1 MNIEKNDIWQL
12 IEHHYFELENNKGLS
27 DVLDEYSNYVKETF
41 TKIDDEVN
49 KIMTNFES
57 FWLNEEEKQNG
68 ITEKYLDF
76 VRKEIEREI
85 TNVVNKKLEHWAN
98 VTS

>member
-1 MNIEKNDIWQL
+1 MSSRSSAL
-12 IEHHYFELENNKGLS
+12 IEHHYFELENNNGIS
-27 DVLDEYSNYVKETF
+27 SALDEYSKTVNYIF
-41 TKIDDEVN
+41 FKIDDEVN

-68 ITEKYLDF
+68 ITEKYLNF

-85 TNVVNKKLEHWAN
+85 TNVVNKKLERWTN
-98 VTS
+98 VKC

>member
-1 MNIEKNDIWQL
+1 MSTEKNDIRQL
-12 IEHHYFELENNKGLS
+12 IEHHYFELENNKSISDALS
-27 DVLDEYSNYVKETF
+27 EYSNSVTEVF

-49 KIMTNFES
+49 KIMKNFES
-57 FWLNEEEKQNG
+57 FWVNEEEKQNG

-85 TNVVNKKLEHWAN
+85 TEVVNKKLEHWAN

>member
-1 MNIEKNDIWQL
+1 MSTEKNDIQQL
-12 IEHHYFELENNKGLS
+12 IEHHYFELENNKSIS
-27 DVLDEYSNYVKETF
+27 DAVSEYSNSVTEVF

-49 KIMTNFES
+49 KIMKNFES
-57 FWLNEEEKQNG
+57 FWVNEEEKQNG

-85 TNVVNKKLEHWAN
+85 TEVVNKKLEHWVN